1 MQSVTLSWAPEL
13 AMPIWKGGSLKEKL
27 KILYQIEK
35 KKISK
40 VTRCYLSYYLLVYLL
55 FF

>member
-35 KKISK
+35 KKYQK
-40 VTRCYLSYYLLVYLL
+40 
-55 FF
+55 

>member
-35 KKISK
+35 KISK